1 MDRFFS
7 RGRLGFLSL
16 LLALLLGLYL
26 VTLYKLQIVDGAA
39 YYESSTN
46 SIPTTKT
53 VKAARGDILDRY
65 GRLLVSNRA
74 CSNIVLDTDELFEQE
89 DPNAIILQLI
99 EICESYGEKHTDTM
113 PVTMEAPFEYVSN
126 MTSLQSYFLKGYLA
140 AKELPEDTSAVELL
154 AYCRSRYD
162 IDPSYDGR
170 QSRLIAGVRYELNGR
185 YDVPTAPYIFAEDV
199 GIDLITKLLE
209 SNLPGFDVEV
219 SYIREYKT
227 DYASHI
233 LGYIND
239 MSPEQYEVY
248 RKEGYD
254 MDAQVG
260 QDGVERAFESYL
272 HGSDGEARITK
283 TATGVVTSTVYTEEP
298 EPGNHVYLTI
308 DIGLQEAAEQ
318 ALSSYIAEENAQRE
332 VDNAEFEALGQTE
345 DIKQLITGG
354 GIAVVKVDS
363 GEPLAVASYPTFDLS
378 SVMEDWNELLEDE
391 NNPLFN
397 RALNGIYA
405 PGSTFKPAVAIAA
418 LNEGII
424 TPTTT
429 ITDELEFTKY
439 ADQGYAP
446 RCWIYGKGTHGTINV
461 TGAVEV
467 SCNYFFYTVGDFLGI
482 DRINKYTREFGLGE
496 PTGIELVESEGTLT
510 TEEFKMNLLGEPL
523 YLGDT
528 LQAAIG
534 QGWHQF
540 TPLQLANYT
549 ATLANGGTRYS
560 CSMLK
565 SVRNYGYSESLYDRQ
580 REVLSTVDAK
590 PEYFKAVTDGMYA
603 VANSVMGTAYET
615 FGNYPVKVAAKTG
628 TAQMGE
634 KVTNNGVFVCY
645 APAENPEIAICVAVE
660 KGGAGSAI
668 AEIARN
674 VLDYYFSFK
683 NSTVTLETE
692 MSLLK

>member
-7 RGRLGFLSL
+7 RGRLSVLSL
-16 LLALLLGLYL
+16 LLVLILGLYIT
-26 VTLYKLQIVDGAA
+26 TLYKLQIVEGAA

-65 GRLLVSNRA
+65 GRVLISNRT
-74 CSNIVLDTDELFEQE
+74 CNNIVIDEKELFEQE

-99 EICESYGEKHTDTM
+99 EICEAYGVKHTDTM
-113 PVTMEAPFEYVSN
+113 PITMEAPFEYVEN
-126 MTSLQSYFLKGYLA
+126 MTSLQSSFLKGYLA
-140 AKELPEDTSAVELL
+140 AKKLDPDTSAVELL
-154 AYCRSRYD
+154 AYCRSRYK
-162 IDPSYDGR
+162 IDPSYDNR
-170 QSRLIAGVRYELNGR
+170 QSRLIAGVRYEINGR
-185 YDVPTAPYIFAEDV
+185 YEVGTADYIFAEDV
-199 GIDLITKLLE
+199 GIDLITRLME
-209 SNLPGFDVEV
+209 SDLPGFDVEV

-227 DYASHI
+227 NYASHV
-233 LGYIND
+233 LGYTGP
-239 MSPEQYEVY
+239 MTAEEYEVY
-248 RKEGYD
+248 KKEDYQ
-254 MDAQVG
+254 MNAEVG
-260 QDGVERAFESYL
+260 KDGAEQAFESYL
-272 HGSDGEARITK
+272 HGSDGEARVTR
-283 TATGVVTSTVYTEEP
+283 TASGIVTSTVYTREP

-318 ALSSYIAEENAQRE
+318 ALSSYIAAENADRE
-332 VDNAEFEALGQTE
+332 VKNAEYEALGDTE

-354 GIAVVKVDS
+354 GVAAVKVDT
-363 GEPLAVASYPTFDLS
+363 GEPLAIASYPTYNLS
-378 SVMEDWNELLEDE
+378 SILEDWNELLEDE

-405 PGSTFKPAVAIAA
+405 PGSTFKPVVGMAA
-418 LNEGII
+418 LCEGII
-424 TPTTT
+424 TPATT
-429 ITDELEFTKY
+429 ITDELEYTKY

-461 TGAVEV
+461 TGAIEV
-467 SCNYFFYTVGDFLGI
+467 SCNYFFYTIGDFLGI
-482 DRINKYTREFGLGE
+482 DRINKYTRLFGLGE
-496 PTGIELVESEGTLT
+496 PTGIELVESTGTLT
-510 TEEFKMNLLGEPL
+510 TDEYKMQLFGEPL

-540 TPLQLANYT
+540 TPLQLANYV

-560 CSMLK
+560 CSLLK
-565 SVRNYGYSESLYDRQ
+565 GVRNYGYSEDLYDRQ
-580 REVLSTVDAK
+580 SEVLSTVDAD
-590 PEYFKAVTDGMYA
+590 PEYFQAIWDGMYA

-634 KVTNNGVFVCY
+634 SVTNNAIFVCY
-645 APAENPEIAICVAVE
+645 APADNPEIAVCVAVE
-660 KGGAGSAI
+660 KGGAGSAV
-668 AEIARN
+668 AEIARS

-683 NSTVTLETE
+683 NSTVTMETE